1 MHANVG
7 PTCAPGRRVSANP
20 AEKRS
25 MSEGA
30 SYNCESL
37 VHRWDGISGG
47 EEPQE
52 QYLGMPQNSL
62 W

>member
-52 QYLGMPQNSL
+52 HALGMPHSSL